1 MSGYEVHITEGK
13 SHAALLELVLG
24 NRRVRLT
31 VDAEPIETAP
41 HDEVFFLPICLDQPT
56 DVGEDATTDAEVRP

>member
-13 SHAALLELVLG
+13 S
-24 NRRVRLT
+24 
-31 VDAEPIETAP
+31 
-41 HDEVFFLPICLDQPT
+41 FFLPICLDQPT